1 MAAYECDSLGL
12 TDLPFVIVEY
22 PMGGV
27 PTDEAVARGN
37 RAFPQVLAGLLEE
50 SAAERAGSR

>member
-1 MAAYECDSLGL
+1 MAAYECESLGL

-27 PTDEAVARGN
+27 PTEEAVGRGN
-37 RAFPQVLAGLLEE
+37 RAFPQVLGGLLEE
-50 SAAERAGSR
+50 SAAERAGS